1 VVQRLSIGIV
11 GNFDSSF
18 PPHPAT
24 NAAIKHAGARL
35 GIEVE
40 HEWLPTEAL
49 EHDLRA
55 AQAMDA
61 LWCAPGSPY
70 RSMAGALR
78 ALRYARES
86 QMPTLGTCG
95 GCQHIIIEFARTVL
109 GIEDAQHAEYDPYAS
124 RLIVSELACSPA
136 GQTMPVTLEPRSTVA
151 ALYRATRVTERYYCN
166 FGLNPEYRGELE
178 QGGLRVAGWDDDG
191 EVRVLELPGHPFYFG
206 TLFVPQMQSTPE
218 APHPLV
224 VGLLEA
230 ARSRTLSGAPAGGV
244 SSSAQRTSTERTSG

>member
-1 VVQRLSIGIV
+1 MVRKLSIGII
-11 GNFDSSF
+11 GNFDSAF

-24 NAAIKHAGARL
+24 NAAIAHAGARL
-35 GIEVE
+35 GIEIE
-40 HEWLPTEAL
+40 FDWLPTERL
-49 EHDLRA
+49 EHDLRS

-86 QMPTLGTCG
+86 RVPTLGTCG
-95 GCQHIIIEFARTVL
+95 GCQHIIIEFARSVL

-136 GQTMPVTLEPRSTVA
+136 GQTMPVTLEPGSMVA
-151 ALYRATRVTERYYCN
+151 ALYGTTRVSERYYCN

-178 QGGLRVAGWDDDG
+178 RGGLRIAGCDDEG
-191 EVRVLELPGHPFYFG
+191 EMRVLELAGHPFYIG

-224 VGLLEA
+224 VGLLQA
-230 ARSRTLSGAPAGGV
+230 ARSRTLAGAPAGGV
-244 SSSAQRTSTERTSG
+244 SSSAARMSTERAPG